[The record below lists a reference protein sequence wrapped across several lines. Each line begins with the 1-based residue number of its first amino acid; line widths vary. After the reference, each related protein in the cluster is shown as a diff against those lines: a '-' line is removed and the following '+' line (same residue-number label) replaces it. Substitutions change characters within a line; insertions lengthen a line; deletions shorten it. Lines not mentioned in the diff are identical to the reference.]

1 MGSGGM
7 MGYGYRGNDEMN
19 IFMWL
24 KNAEVKLKFCL
35 LPRKCYKTDK
45 HLWFK
50 YAYRTRNTWR
60 VEDNM
65 LIHDDR
71 WYSKDEFLIMRLKH
85 GV

>member
-1 MGSGGM
+1 MFGNS
-7 MGYGYRGNDEMN
+7 YRGSDEMN

-24 KNAEVKLKFCL
+24 KNAEVKLKFCF
-35 LPRKCYKTDK
+35 LPRKCYDTDK
-45 HLWFK
+45 QLWFK

-65 LIHDDR
+65 FLHHDR
-71 WYSKDEFLIMRLKH
+71 WYSKDEFLIMRLKY